1 MKNLIEKLDAIGEQ
15 DFALNEE
22 NTKLAQEALEGE
34 FDEGVDGDTLL
45 AELNAL
51 FEEVNNGKRRI

>member
-22 NTKLAQEALEGE
+22 NTKLVQEALAGE

-45 AELNAL
+45 AEMNAL
-51 FEEVNNGKRRI
+51 FEEANAKRRI

>member
-22 NTKLAQEALEGE
+22 NTKLVQEALAGE
-34 FDEGVDGDTLL
+34 FDEGVDGDTLV

>member
-22 NTKLAQEALEGE
+22 NTKLVQEALAGE